1 MIDFFIRLFARLQFD
16 QPIFSFIYKVNEK
29 ENFYMHLKVNPSIIT
44 DSSFQV
50 WSIVWMRF
58 ARLKKRVLVLS
69 ALAVISF
76 LRLFFESFW
85 NETTFDAIIFKSIP
99 ILRLWITS

>member
-58 ARLKKRVLVLS
+58 ARWKKGC
-69 ALAVISF
+69 
-76 LRLFFESFW
+76 
-85 NETTFDAIIFKSIP
+85 
-99 ILRLWITS
+99 